1 MCCEN
6 HGHDHRHHNRAG
18 RRSAIRV
25 LAGSVLGLLGLLIPG
40 KASAAEE
47 VCGAKCISLPYDGG
61 TCTKT
66 GRHQFHKCSKGHS
79 W

>member
-1 MCCEN
+1 MCQHN
-6 HGHDHRHHNRAG
+6 HDHNEE
-18 RRSAIRV
+18 RRGFLRK
-25 LAGSVLGLLGLLIPG
+25 LGGALVGIIAFVKG
-40 KASAAEE
+40 AEASAADD

-66 GRHQFHKCSKGHS
+66 GRHQFHRCSKDHS